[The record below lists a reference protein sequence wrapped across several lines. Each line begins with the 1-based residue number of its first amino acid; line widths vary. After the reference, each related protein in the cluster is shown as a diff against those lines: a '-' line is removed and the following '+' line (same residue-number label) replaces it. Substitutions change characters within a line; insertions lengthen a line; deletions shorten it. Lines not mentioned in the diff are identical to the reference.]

1 MITKEQFLILVLFI
15 VCIFLGLIAMK
26 KENDVIDRVLI
37 KTRIDSIES
46 ENKLLLQDNE
56 NRLCENRNL
65 LLKIDTLKQLNDSL
79 FKVKRPIIKIINK
92 YENYKSLN
100 HHASADTMRSILSE
114 NNIN

>member
-1 MITKEQFLILVLFI
+1 
-15 VCIFLGLIAMK
+15 MK

-79 FKVKRPIIKIINK
+79 FKVKKPVIKII
-92 YENYKSLN
+92 
-100 HHASADTMRSILSE
+100 
-114 NNIN
+114 

>member
-1 MITKEQFLILVLFI
+1 
-15 VCIFLGLIAMK
+15 MK

-37 KTRIDSIES
+37 KTRIDSIEN
-46 ENKLLLQDNE
+46 ENKLLLKDNE
-56 NRLCENRNL
+56 SRLSENRNL

-79 FKVKRPIIKIINK
+79 FKVKRPIIKVINK

>member
-15 VCIFLGLIAMK
+15 ICIFLGLIAMK

-37 KTRIDSIES
+37 KTRIDSLES
-46 ENKLLLQDNE
+46 ENKLLISDNN
-56 NRLCENRNL
+56 NRLSENKNL
-65 LLKIDTLKQLNDSL
+65 LLKIDTLKKLNDSL
-79 FKVKRPIIKIINK
+79 FKVKKPIIKVINK

>member
-1 MITKEQFLILVLFI
+1 
-15 VCIFLGLIAMK
+15 MK

-37 KTRIDSIES
+37 KTRIESIEN
-46 ENKLLLQDNE
+46 ENKLLLKDNE
-56 NRLCENRNL
+56 SRLSDNRNL